1 MSARPS
7 ITTDRLQLR
16 PFRLD
21 DASTVQKLAGD
32 ERVGR
37 QIPLIPHPYPDGEA
51 ETWISTHDELAKDGK
66 DLVWAVTNSENGV
79 LMGAI
84 SIGKAGG
91 PHCVELGY
99 WLGVPFWGKGYMPEA
114 ARALFDWAFS
124 NTEIVRIQAH
134 HSVTNPAS
142 GRVMLKSGM
151 QREGLMPKRMLLNG
165 DPVDIV
171 YYSALK
177 DNWPPSTPEP
187 TESLGLDQLPRSSD
201 RLCLRPLTLDDVET
215 MHRLFC
221 SPGVYE
227 GLASIPQH
235 PDLDF
240 ARDRVRSGCQRIT
253 ECQGLTLLACLGNS
267 SGEVIGEIGLG
278 INWRHRKGGLG
289 YLLDADYRGQG
300 YASEMLQG
308 LIEHAFGPMGLHRL
322 YAATYPENEASK
334 KLLDRNGFTLE
345 GMSRGAYCKEGQYLD
360 GLEWS
365 LLASDPRPA

>member
-1 MSARPS
+1 MTTRPV
-7 ITTDRLQLR
+7 ITTNRLELR
-16 PFRLD
+16 PFTQA
-21 DASTVQKLAGD
+21 DALMVRQLAGD
-32 ERVGR
+32 ERVGG
-37 QIPLIPHPYPDGEA
+37 QIPHIPHPYPENVA
-51 ETWISTHDELAKDGK
+51 EDWIASHDQLASEGMEFI
-66 DLVWAVTNSENGV
+66 WAITAADSRA

-84 SIGKAGG
+84 SLNRAGG
-91 PHCVELGY
+91 PHCSEMSY
-99 WLGVPFWGKGYMPEA
+99 WIGVPFWEQGYMTEA
-114 ARALFDWAFS
+114 VRALVNWAFT
-124 NTEIVRIQAH
+124 NTEMVRIQAH
-134 HSVTNPAS
+134 HSVVNPAS

-151 QREGLMPKRMLLNG
+151 QREGLMPKRLLLNG
-165 DPVDIV
+165 EPTDVV
-171 YYSALK
+171 HYSALK

-253 ECQGLTLLACLGNS
+253 ECQGLSLLACLGNS
-267 SGEVIGEIGLG
+267 SGEVIGEIGVG

-289 YLLDADYRGQG
+289 YLLNADYRGQG

-322 YAATYPENEASK
+322 YAATWPENKASE

-360 GLEWS
+360 GHEWS
-365 LLASDPRPA
+365 LLASDPQPA